1 MLFSLSFCLAVISS
15 LLLIYSRSLCLSNA
29 GKERWGR
36 LVEWME
42 KASFT
47 HLNKLFEIDVS
58 ERAHN
63 VLLSNKNLQ
72 VLIENPKLF
81 IIPVFPRL
89 APSSLEP
96 GELFILKDLL
106 FYEVACLADSE
117 ARQTR
122 LKE

>member
-1 MLFSLSFCLAVISS
+1 
-15 LLLIYSRSLCLSNA
+15 
-29 GKERWGR
+29 
-36 LVEWME
+36 ME

-47 HLNKLFEIDVS
+47 HLNKLFETDVS

-81 IIPVFPRL
+81 IILVFPRL

-96 GELFILKDLL
+96 GELFMLKDLL

-122 LKE
+122 LKEWKKKCHEGTLRQASVSSHPTSNSIVHSSA

>member
-1 MLFSLSFCLAVISS
+1 MSPNERFSLFAHIHSLQFVTNLRNSSKGWAKGHVLVSGPWSSSSKGPDRISLEIPS
-15 LLLIYSRSLCLSNA
+15 
-29 GKERWGR
+29 KERWGR

-47 HLNKLFEIDVS
+47 HLNKLFEIDVA

-72 VLIENPKLF
+72 
-81 IIPVFPRL
+81 
-89 APSSLEP
+89 
-96 GELFILKDLL
+96 DLL